1 MTLDAFRA
9 RLGVDQ
15 GRVAHDDHAA
25 FVLGALTPGRT
36 HDLAP
41 GDYAELVQ
49 LVDLT
54 TADLVRVAATCTM
67 PTITDPLRWRLI
79 IRVDGVALAQRLLPS
94 GRTVEVHDLAAN
106 VASLAGPHEVA
117 VRLELGAA

>member
-15 GRVAHDDHAA
+15 GRVVSDGHAV
-25 FVLGALTPGRT
+25 FVLGTLTPGRT
-36 HDLAP
+36 HELAS
-41 GDYAELVQ
+41 GDYAEIVQ
-49 LVDLT
+49 VVDLT
-54 TADLVRVAATCTM
+54 TADLLRVGATSSM
-67 PTITDPLRWRLI
+67 PTITDPLRWRLV